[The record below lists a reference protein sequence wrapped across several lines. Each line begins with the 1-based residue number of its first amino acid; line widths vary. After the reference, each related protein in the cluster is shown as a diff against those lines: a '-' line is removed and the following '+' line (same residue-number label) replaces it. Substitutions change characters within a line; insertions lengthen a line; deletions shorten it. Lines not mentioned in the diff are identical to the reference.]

1 MGDIAVDIFLETL
14 KNLIKSSNLN
24 SIIDEKH
31 QLQSL
36 AEEIKYL
43 RCFLMITEKKRKEH
57 SEVMNLVMR
66 IRDMVSEAENIVEL
80 FVVHVFKANHASD
93 SLPEHQDHL
102 FLDLE
107 SVKKEIK
114 TLYTEVKQI
123 LVENL
128 YDINGVNGV
137 AVKKLK
143 HPSSRSGGNGTYF
156 SVF

>member
-1 MGDIAVDIFLETL
+1 MGDTAVDIFLETL
-14 KNLIKSSNLN
+14 KNLIKSSNLD

-36 AEEIKYL
+36 AEEIMYL
-43 RCFLMITEKKRKEH
+43 RGFLEITEKKRKEH
-57 SEVMNLVMR
+57 SEVMDLVMR
-66 IRDMVSEAENIVEL
+66 IRDMVSETENIVEL

-93 SLPEHQDHL
+93 SLREHQDHL

-114 TLYTEVKQI
+114 TLKADVKQI
-123 LVENL
+123 LDENM
-128 YDINGVNGV
+128 YDINGV

-143 HPSSRSGGNGTYF
+143 HSSSGSGGIGTYF